1 MDSASPIAAGNAG
14 QTSVDSGRCFTF
26 IAMGNTL
33 AGKSA
38 ANERWSWASTG
49 AVTGAYRGL
58 HHPSATGYGRPG

>member
-26 IAMGNTL
+26 IAMENTL

-38 ANERWSWASTG
+38 ANEWWGSTG
-49 AVTGAYRGL
+49 NDAGTGSYRGI